1 MSNKVMTME
10 ATLDLNIASAS
21 PASAWVRRFLPL
33 IPKGAGPVL
42 DLACGSGRHTRL
54 LLDAGYEV
62 WALDKDAALLAPLE
76 ALGARCFQFDLESPS
91 DANAALHWPFQL
103 AMFAGII
110 VTNYLYR
117 PLFPHLNAG
126 LKHQG
131 ILIYET
137 FALGNELYG
146 RPKNPDFLLQD
157 GELLREFLSDS
168 IVDQKN
174 HCIAYEHG
182 YVEKPAPAKLQRICI
197 RSLDSGLGDKG
208 DLDRI

>member
-1 MSNKVMTME
+1 MAHTP
-10 ATLDLNIASAS
+10 DLNCSTASVGSA
-21 PASAWVRRFLPL
+21 ASAWVRRFLPL
-33 IPKGAGPVL
+33 IPKDAGPVL

-76 ALGARCFQFDLESPS
+76 ALGARCLQFDLESPA
-91 DANAALHWPFQL
+91 DENPALLGNWPFQP

-110 VTNYLYR
+110 VTNYLHR
-117 PLFPHLNAG
+117 PLFPYLSAALN
-126 LKHQG
+126 HQG

-137 FALGNELYG
+137 FALGNEAYG

-157 GELLREFLSDS
+157 GELLREFLSDAMPN
-168 IVDQKN
+168 QKN

-182 YVEKPAPAKLQRICI
+182 YVEKPAPAMLQRICL
-197 RSLDSGLGDKG
+197 RSLGAGLAYAGG
-208 DLDRI
+208 LDRI